1 MIIRDESPADRPRID
16 LLLDGAFGGTCESR
30 LVARLRRA
38 ALITAALV
46 AEEDRQII
54 GVIVMSRLP
63 AQVDGRPVRAF
74 ALAPLAVRPDR
85 QRRGV
90 GSRLLAAALERAR
103 AADAEAIFV
112 LGHPAYYCRFGF
124 SADLAAKI
132 AAPFAGPSFMALELV
147 PGSLA
152 GVAGAVTYP
161 AAFARE

>member
-1 MIIRDESPADRPRID
+1 
-16 LLLDGAFGGTCESR
+16 
-30 LVARLRRA
+30 VARLRRA
-38 ALITAALV
+38 ALIIVALL

-63 AQVDGRPVRAF
+63 AQVDWTAGPR
-74 ALAPLAVRPDR
+74 
-85 QRRGV
+85 
-90 GSRLLAAALERAR
+90 SRAR
-103 AADAEAIFV
+103 APGGAAGPAAARRRLAAPRGRAEAIFV

-147 PGSLA
+147 PGALA